1 MQKREDVLLVDG
13 YNIIGA
19 WPDLAALK
27 HEKLENAR
35 DRLIEMLADYQGFS
49 GATVIVVFDGYHVAG
64 GTGSDY
70 RHRKLRVVFTRE
82 RETADECI
90 ERLVGEWISV
100 RRDVYVATS
109 DSTEQHVA
117 FGKGALR
124 LTARELRLA
133 VDQSRSEIQ
142 TTIRREPSPERN
154 PLGGVL
160 KDDVWRRLEQMRRG
174 RDPESTENGDN

>member
-1 MQKREDVLLVDG
+1 MHKREDVLLVDG

-35 DRLIEMLADYQGFS
+35 DRLLEMLADYQGFS
-49 GATVIVVFDGYHVAG
+49 GVNVIVVFDAYHVAG
-64 GTGSDY
+64 GTGSDF

-124 LTARELRLA
+124 VTARELRLA
-133 VDQSRSEIQ
+133 VDQSRSDIQ
-142 TTIRREPSPERN
+142 TTIRSEPATKRN

-174 RDPESTENGDN
+174 RGPNSEEDGDN